1 MLASDALLQTQ
12 TRRLVIVPG
21 PYPWESG
28 ASGRGFHS
36 VADGKEWRREV
47 GGQEIGDESSWRC
60 EN

>member
-47 GGQEIGDESSWRC
+47 GGQEIGDESS
-60 EN
+60 